1 VRWRLLRLEGDAAFN
16 MAVDEALL
24 RSRVPTVRF
33 YRFRPSAVTIGYFQ
47 RVESSVNLKEAER
60 LGVPVVRRITG
71 GGAVY
76 HDERGELT
84 YSVAGPLDLFPKDVR
99 ESFRYL
105 CEGVMGVVRRFGLEP
120 QFAGVNDVLIGGR
133 KVSGSAQTREGGVL
147 LQHGTIM
154 YATDLV
160 TLARLISPPREKLSD
175 KGVRSVLERVTT
187 IGRELGREIGYE
199 EVLEAALDSFSFL
212 GEMGEGDL
220 TEEEWKHVEEL
231 EEKYRSR
238 RWNFRR

>member
-24 RSRVPTVRF
+24 RSGIPTIRF
-33 YRFRPSAVTIGYFQ
+33 YRFRPSAITVGYFQ
-47 RVESSVNLKEAER
+47 RVESSVNLEEVGR
-60 LGVPVVRRITG
+60 MGVAVVRRITG

-84 YSVAGPLDLFPKDVR
+84 YSVAGPTHLFPKDVR

-105 CEGVMGVVRRFGLEP
+105 CEGVMGIVRRFGLEP
-120 QFAGVNDVLIGGR
+120 QFAGVNDVLIRGR
-133 KVSGSAQTREGGVL
+133 KVSGSAQTREGGIL
-147 LQHGTIM
+147 LQHGTVM
-154 YATDLV
+154 YATDLE
-160 TLARLISPPREKLSD
+160 TLAKLISPPKEKLSD

-187 IGRELGREIGYE
+187 IERELGREVEYE
-199 EVLEAALDSFSFL
+199 EVLRAALDSFSFL
-212 GEMGEGDL
+212 GEMEEGDL
-220 TEEEWKHVEEL
+220 TEEEWKTVEEL
-231 EEKYRSR
+231 EAKYRSR

>member
-1 VRWRLLRLEGDAAFN
+1 MRWRLLRLEGDAALN

-24 RSRVPTVRF
+24 RSRIPTVRF
-33 YRFRPSAVTIGYFQ
+33 YRFKPSAVTIGYFQ
-47 RVESSVNLKEAER
+47 RVESSVNLKEAEM
-60 LGVPVVRRITG
+60 LGVSVVRRITG

-99 ESFRYL
+99 QSFRYL

-133 KVSGSAQTREGGVL
+133 KVSGSAQTREGGAL

-154 YATDLV
+154 YDTDLE

-175 KGVRSVLERVTT
+175 KGLGSVLERVTT
-187 IGRELGREIGYE
+187 ISKELGRDVRFE
-199 EVLEAALDSFSFL
+199 EVLKAAIDSFSFL

-220 TEEEWKHVEEL
+220 TEEEWRHVQEL

>member
-1 VRWRLLRLEGDAAFN
+1 MRWRLLRLEGDAAFN

-24 RSRVPTVRF
+24 MSGIPTVRF
-33 YRFRPSAVTIGYFQ
+33 YRFKPSAVTVGYFQ
-47 RVESSVNLKEAER
+47 RIESSVNLEEAER

-99 ESFRYL
+99 ESFKYL
-105 CEGVMGVVRRFGLEP
+105 CEGVMGVVRWFGLEP
-120 QFAGVNDVLIGGR
+120 QFAGVNDVLIGER
-133 KVSGSAQTREGGVL
+133 KVSGSAQTRERGVL

-154 YATDLV
+154 YATDLE

-175 KGVRSVLERVTT
+175 KGLRSVLERVTT
-187 IGRELGREIGYE
+187 IERELGREIEFE
-199 EVLEAALDSFSFL
+199 EVLEAAIDSFSFL
-212 GEMGEGDL
+212 GEMEEGDL
-220 TEEEWKHVEEL
+220 TEEEWEHVEEL